1 MLRPCK
7 VSYGG
12 EFSHYEINDY
22 LLQVDNTLKL
32 AKDYGCYKTRE
43 EAISEL
49 EKNLAEDN

>member
-1 MLRPCK
+1 MKSPYDQRTDK
-7 VSYGG
+7 TR
-12 EFSHYEINDY
+12 DR
-22 LLQVDNTLKL
+22 LKL